1 MSLKLRNK
9 DHLFNSI
16 FYFQLLM
23 ELFPKLNK
31 VAKFSL
37 QLWPLVLFFNGKL

>member
-16 FYFQLLM
+16 FYYQLLM

-31 VAKFSL
+31 VLRLANFL
-37 QLWPLVLFFNGKL
+37 AC